1 MIKNIQLNN
10 FKCFESLNME
20 LANLNVLSGINSMG
34 KSTLVQ
40 ALLLLRQS
48 YNLGSISKGLH
59 LNGELVNIGIGSD
72 LLYRDSNLDEIR
84 IDVTG
89 EHQTFHWTYE
99 YSPESDFIKLMNGS
113 NNLGELETLNLFQ
126 PNFSYISADR
136 IAPQRFY
143 RKSYHQ
149 VVDKK
154 QVGYKGELFADYLA
168 EGGLSEKVANS
179 KVLHSGA
186 ENSLLSLQ
194 AEAWLSEI
202 SPDIKLGI
210 EENKQAGVVGVSY
223 AIGGASYSFSP
234 LNVGFGISYVIPV
247 IVSILKAT
255 PGDLIIL
262 ENPEAH
268 LHPRGQRKMGELIAK
283 ACAGGV
289 QIIVETHSDH
299 LLNGF
304 RLAVKKKK
312 IDRSL
317 IRLNYFYRHVLD
329 DRVIHTKS
337 SPAILDDGSL
347 SDWPEGFFDEWDKAI
362 EELF

>member
-1 MIKNIQLNN
+1 MIKHIHLNN
-10 FKCFESLNME
+10 FKCFKTLNVE

-48 YNLGSISKGLH
+48 YNLGSILNGLH
-59 LNGELVNIGIGSD
+59 LNGEMVSIGIGSD
-72 LLYRDSNLDEIR
+72 LLYRDSDIDEIR
-84 IDVTG
+84 IDVAD
-89 EHQTFHWTYE
+89 EHQTFHWNYD
-99 YSPESDFIKLMNGS
+99 YAPEADFIKLKSES
-113 NNLGELETLNLFQ
+113 NNLGELEKLNLFQ

-136 IAPQRFY
+136 VAPQRVY
-143 RKSYHQ
+143 KKSYHQ

-168 EGGLSEKVANS
+168 ESGLVEKVTNS
-179 KVLHSGA
+179 KVLHPSTD
-186 ENSLLSLQ
+186 NSLLSLQ
-194 AEAWLSEI
+194 TEAWLSEI

-210 EENKQAGVVGVSY
+210 EEYKQAGVVGVSY

-247 IVSILKAT
+247 IVSILKAKQ
-255 PGDLIIL
+255 GDLIIL

-304 RLAVKKKK
+304 RLAVKKKE
-312 IDRSL
+312 IDRNL
-317 IRLNYFYRHVLD
+317 IRLNYFYRQVLEN
-329 DRVIHTKS
+329 RVVHSKS